1 MVIKEEYTDN
11 DKFINEFQSRCYNI
25 FSYIDDLETL
35 DSGLSE
41 LWSAGF
47 MEDYDLDKLSEKDKN
62 DILKTLESCFT
73 YMADVVD
80 ELIDVK
86 AVLDNTRE

>member
-1 MVIKEEYTDN
+1 
-11 DKFINEFQSRCYNI
+11 
-25 FSYIDDLETL
+25 
-35 DSGLSE
+35 
-41 LWSAGF
+41 

-80 ELIDVK
+80 ALIDVK
-86 AVLDNTRE
+86 ATLDNTRE